1 MRSHI
6 NLLQRSNLVRLI
18 ILVVITLLIVGAILS
33 LSAAQ
38 TEAASP
44 ASPQPGYHPV
54 TTPGPILAL
63 FYPPDYD
70 DPSYFETLLR
80 QAKHRLLQFI
90 SLILKKWPVRQYPF
104 RLPNNTLFWL
114 IIPL

>member
-18 ILVVITLLIVGAILS
+18 IWVVTTLLIVGALLS

-38 TEAASP
+38 TEAD
-44 ASPQPGYHPV
+44 PQPSHHSV
-54 TTPGPILAL
+54 TTPGPIFAL

-70 DPSYFETLLR
+70 DPSYLETFLR
-80 QAKHRLLQFI
+80 QAKYRLLQFI

-104 RLPNNTLFWL
+104 RLPNNTL

>member
-6 NLLQRSNLVRLI
+6 SLLQRSNLVRLI
-18 ILVVITLLIVGAILS
+18 ILVVTTLLIVGALLS

-44 ASPQPGYHPV
+44 ASPQPTHDLV
-54 TTPGPILAL
+54 TTPGPIFAL

-70 DPSYFETLLR
+70 DPSYFEILLR
-80 QAKHRLLQFI
+80 QVKHRLRQLI
-90 SLILKKWPVRQYPF
+90 GLILEKWPVRPYPF